1 MMNFT
6 DNYVQY
12 LLDIATEINSLSL
25 FLWKDTIVSRNVLAA
40 FIVQC
45 TFIIIIH
52 NIISHGFC
60 TSLVGEMH
68 GNH

>member
-25 FLWKDTIVSRNVLAA
+25 FLWKDTIVSRN
-40 FIVQC
+40 
-45 TFIIIIH
+45 
-52 NIISHGFC
+52 GFC
-60 TSLVGEMH
+60 TSLVGEMAIIRAVSGH
-68 GNH
+68 HQQLWIAVSQLIRTV